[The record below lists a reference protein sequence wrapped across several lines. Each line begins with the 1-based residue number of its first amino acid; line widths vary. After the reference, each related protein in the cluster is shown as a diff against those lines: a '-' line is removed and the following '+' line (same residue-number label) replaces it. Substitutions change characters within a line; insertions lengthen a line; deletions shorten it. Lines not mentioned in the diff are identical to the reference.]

1 MAAIDRVKAAEPA
14 LDAPFENLFQKV
26 RLFGVKPAD
35 ANAGASIGAVEIDG
49 FRLRRGGFSESE
61 DENIAAFFNAFEY
74 AGLYFKDIAAQEKVG
89 ESGSIA
95 VKAPDVRIVGVGG
108 GKLGAFLVRDL
119 SYDLDRPAEADDL
132 VANAAGGPVGA
143 LLTGPLKGMVAPDKQ
158 RMTVKSFEWRNIDLS
173 GLMAYG
179 LKKEKP
185 PMSALDLIDLGSMR
199 ALDAATYINGKKAVS
214 AAEATVSVL
223 DFTWL
228 APSKIRSQTKGVEY
242 DFTAYAGENEPKM
255 LAALKG
261 HGLNSVKASADFAWD
276 WDPNKGGAALKSSF
290 LSDKLADFKMDASVS
305 GWDLKKM
312 AAAQTA
318 GERNLF
324 AAFARLDGFA
334 LTLTDKK
341 LLDAVF
347 DISAIEM
354 GGTGAELRRNAPAL
368 VRLSGAAFAAANPR
382 LSAYVDAVADFIG
395 EGGTLEIT
403 AKPEAP
409 VPLQAMSVAGPETL
423 PDLLNL
429 EVTHKPPANKPK

>member
-1 MAAIDRVKAAEPA
+1 MRRSAILLVCAALSAALSLAACGKKESSGGQAVAAKGAAADISSASPLDQPFTGKGGEKIDVDALFSLIPGKSRPTYEKAAFDASLGATVVTGLKFADRKTDDEENDGFTVERAELYGVDMAAIDRVKAAEPA

-74 AGLYFKDIAAQEKVG
+74 AGLYFKDIAAHEKVG

-312 AAAQTA
+312 AA
-318 GERNLF
+318 
-324 AAFARLDGFA
+324 
-334 LTLTDKK
+334 
-341 LLDAVF
+341 
-347 DISAIEM
+347 
-354 GGTGAELRRNAPAL
+354 
-368 VRLSGAAFAAANPR
+368 
-382 LSAYVDAVADFIG
+382 
-395 EGGTLEIT
+395 
-403 AKPEAP
+403 
-409 VPLQAMSVAGPETL
+409 
-423 PDLLNL
+423 
-429 EVTHKPPANKPK
+429 

>member
-1 MAAIDRVKAAEPA
+1 
-14 LDAPFENLFQKV
+14 
-26 RLFGVKPAD
+26 
-35 ANAGASIGAVEIDG
+35 
-49 FRLRRGGFSESE
+49 
-61 DENIAAFFNAFEY
+61 
-74 AGLYFKDIAAQEKVG
+74 
-89 ESGSIA
+89 
-95 VKAPDVRIVGVGG
+95 
-108 GKLGAFLVRDL
+108 
-119 SYDLDRPAEADDL
+119 
-132 VANAAGGPVGA
+132 
-143 LLTGPLKGMVAPDKQ
+143 
-158 RMTVKSFEWRNIDLS
+158 
-173 GLMAYG
+173 
-179 LKKEKP
+179 
-185 PMSALDLIDLGSMR
+185 MR